1 MDRNIPQDEP
11 LRPDSAAVLADR
23 NPEPRAAPET
33 PLLSRDHLAV
43 RDRGYIYRLRPAELE
58 TMHDIG
64 QFRTVAIEDLA
75 RRRYHDQTTS
85 MHQDLRA
92 LSAQG
97 LVQLRTVWTG
107 PKSKELSVV
116 VLTKL
121 GKALLERHGQNPKDQ
136 ALYAG
141 FVKPAEVRHDA
152 AIYRMFQAEREK
164 IERAGGQIRR
174 VVLDYE
180 LKRKVYSPLA
190 KAKALPPAEYAK
202 RQREVARAN
211 GLKVVHGKIPLPD
224 LRIEYQTRD
233 GDTTRVD
240 LELATHHYHGS
251 HLQAKAEAG
260 FKFYAADGAASRL
273 SRVMEDREITAVIL
287 SL

>member
-1 MDRNIPQDEP
+1 MTRDIPHDKPLMPDPAEARTDRIAES
-11 LRPDSAAVLADR
+11 R
-23 NPEPRAAPET
+23 EAPET
-33 PLLSRDHLAV
+33 PLPSRGHTAV
-43 RDRGYIYRLRPAELE
+43 RDRGYVYRLSSAELE

-75 RRRYHDQTTS
+75 KCRYRDQTPL
-85 MHQDLRA
+85 MQQDLRA
-92 LSAQG
+92 LRAQG

-107 PKSKELSVV
+107 PKSKELSVA

-121 GKALLERHGQNPKDQ
+121 GKAILERHGQNTKDQ

-152 AIYRMFQAEREK
+152 AIYRMFQAERQK

-190 KAKALPPAEYAK
+190 KVKALPPAEYAK
-202 RQREVARAN
+202 RQRDVAQAN
-211 GLKVVHGKIPLPD
+211 GLRVVHGKIPLPD
-224 LRIEYQTRD
+224 LRIEYQTRE
-233 GDTTRVD
+233 GETARVD

>member
-1 MDRNIPQDEP
+1 MIRDIPQNKP
-11 LRPDSAAVLADR
+11 LSSDRAEARTDRIAVSR
-23 NPEPRAAPET
+23 EAPET
-33 PLLSRDHLAV
+33 SLLSREHLAV
-43 RDRGYIYRLRPAELE
+43 RDRGYIYRLSPAGLE
-58 TMHDIG
+58 TMYDIG

-75 RRRYHDQTTS
+75 QRRYRAQATL
-85 MHQDLRA
+85 MQQDLRA
-92 LSAQG
+92 LRAQG
-97 LVQLRTVWTG
+97 LVELRTVWTG
-107 PKSKELSVV
+107 TKSKELRVA
-116 VLTKL
+116 VLTKV
-121 GKALLERHGQNPKDQ
+121 GKALLERHGQNTKDQ

-152 AIYRMFQAEREK
+152 AIYRMFQAELQK

-180 LKRKVYSPLA
+180 LKRNVYSPLA
-190 KAKALPPAEYAK
+190 KVKALPPAEYAK
-202 RQREVARAN
+202 RQREVAQAN
-211 GLKVVHGKIPLPD
+211 GLRVVHGKIPLPD
-224 LRIEYQTRD
+224 LRIEYQTRE
-233 GDTTRVD
+233 GETARVD